1 MQSSASMME
10 VILLETGSWVPPK
23 VAEEE
28 EEEEE
33 ERHVD
38 NGLCGKADIGES
50 TGLLLRP
57 LPPFSS
63 VTSE

>member
-1 MQSSASMME
+1 MQRSTSMME
-10 VILLETGSWVPPK
+10 VILLEMGSWVPPM
-23 VAEEE
+23 VAE

-38 NGLCGKADIGES
+38 NGLCGKAGIGES

-57 LPPFSS
+57 LRPFSS